1 VLHFLRGVHADAL
14 ADGTAETA
22 ALLARLL
29 AVPGAPPLSQLLPPT
44 TGSHRC

>member
-1 VLHFLRGVHADAL
+1 VLHFRRGVHADAL